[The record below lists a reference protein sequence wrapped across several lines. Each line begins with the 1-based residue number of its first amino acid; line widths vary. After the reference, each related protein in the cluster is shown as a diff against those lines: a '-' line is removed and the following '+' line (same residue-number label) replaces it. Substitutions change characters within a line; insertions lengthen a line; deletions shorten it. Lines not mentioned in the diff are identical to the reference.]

1 MAREKGERAREKRG
15 EEREAWE
22 REKAPTAG
30 SPDESGGVFLHS
42 AKELKAQMAERE
54 AKQYDEALRDAE
66 ITNRMKLETERAVE
80 LDKKKEEERYADQIR
95 YQQVL

>member
-1 MAREKGERAREKRG
+1 
-15 EEREAWE
+15 
-22 REKAPTAG
+22 
-30 SPDESGGVFLHS
+30 
-42 AKELKAQMAERE
+42 MAERQ

-95 YQQVL
+95 YQQVSWW

>member
-1 MAREKGERAREKRG
+1 MILQVTHHGHYTLQSLNLKIE
-15 EEREAWE
+15 
-22 REKAPTAG
+22 TH
-30 SPDESGGVFLHS
+30 DNFLFT
-42 AKELKAQMAERE
+42 AKELKAQMAERQ

-95 YQQVL
+95 YQQVSWWT

>member
-1 MAREKGERAREKRG
+1 
-15 EEREAWE
+15 
-22 REKAPTAG
+22 
-30 SPDESGGVFLHS
+30 
-42 AKELKAQMAERE
+42 MAERQ

-95 YQQVL
+95 YQQVSWWISTKRL